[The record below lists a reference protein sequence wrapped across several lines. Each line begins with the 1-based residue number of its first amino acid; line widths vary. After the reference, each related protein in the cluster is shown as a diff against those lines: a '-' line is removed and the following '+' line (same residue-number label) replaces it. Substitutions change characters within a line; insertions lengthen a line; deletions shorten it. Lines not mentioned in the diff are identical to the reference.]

1 MKHKIVTKLWLGKYV
16 SVRDYELKAA
26 IQEGG
31 MIIEYLSEKMH
42 LSVDDIKHI
51 KPSGKFHEAKFV
63 GNIKAI
69 NWLTSHGSLA
79 IVNRKS
85 CFYEP

>member
-63 GNIKAI
+63 GNIK
-69 NWLTSHGSLA
+69 SYQLA
-79 IVNRKS
+79 DITWKPNDSEQKEL
-85 CFYEP
+85 FL